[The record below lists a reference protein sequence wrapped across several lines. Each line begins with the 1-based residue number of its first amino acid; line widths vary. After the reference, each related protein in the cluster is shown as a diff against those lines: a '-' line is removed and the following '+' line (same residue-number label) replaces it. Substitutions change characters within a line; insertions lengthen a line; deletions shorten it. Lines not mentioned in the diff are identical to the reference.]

1 MFVAICTG
9 LSKYEDAMADY
20 QKVLDLE
27 PTNKAAKLELDKL
40 TEKCAAAASAAEKK
54 PAKLDAEEK
63 KPAKLDLKAN
73 ISRMFA
79 ASDGKREREAGVNKM
94 YRGEQLTDPCLVFPV
109 VKPPHLR

>member
-1 MFVAICTG
+1 
-9 LSKYEDAMADY
+9 MADY
-20 QKVLDLE
+20 QKVLELE

-54 PAKLDAEEK
+54 PAKLEAEEK

-79 ASDGKREREAGVNKM
+79 ASDGTGREREVGINKM
-94 YRGEQLTDPCLVFPV
+94 NQEKFTDPCLVLPV
-109 VKPPHLR
+109 VKPPNLR

>member
-1 MFVAICTG
+1 
-9 LSKYEDAMADY
+9 MADY
-20 QKVLDLE
+20 QKVLELE

-40 TEKCAAAASAAEKK
+40 AEKCAAAEKK
-54 PAKLDAEEK
+54 PAKLEAEEK

-79 ASDGKREREAGVNKM
+79 ASDGKREGEAGSNKINQ
-94 YRGEQLTDPCLVFPV
+94 GEQLTDPCLVLPV

>member
-1 MFVAICTG
+1 
-9 LSKYEDAMADY
+9 MADY
-20 QKVLDLE
+20 QKVLELE

-40 TEKCAAAASAAEKK
+40 AEKCAAAASAAEKK
-54 PAKLDAEEK
+54 PAKLEAEEK

-79 ASDGKREREAGVNKM
+79 ASDGKQEREAGVNKM
-94 YRGEQLTDPCLVFPV
+94 NRGEQLTDPCLVLPV